1 MLGPLL
7 IPDLVIFFLTII
19 LVYLTAKR
27 TSKNNY
33 YLKWLIGSLLMQV
46 FTLIWLRLSLV
57 KVVDQ
62 EYLNF
67 FTIGRGLSLLL
78 LTIHIQ
84 SLINGREEK
93 LKKTDKIAFVLFA
106 FFIMTFNLGVR
117 LFKEP
122 FIGRYLLN
130 IELNADSPSKEV
142 IMLWLSYLIFLF
154 IRVYQKCLKNVLNTN
169 QLERPWLYLFWIIGY
184 FLFIGLSSSI
194 SFLLVFGVKISFI
207 ENLHIGEIFSVLAFV
222 FVILNPSILFYIPGP
237 SQFSI
242 INPSIRFELQ
252 ATFIDLIDKKNIYL
266 KPRLSLNDFSVL
278 CESNPIDIRNY
289 ILAQTGLNFND
300 YINGYR
306 VLHSASLMNKGY
318 LKSHS
323 IYALGE
329 ECGFNS
335 HQSFFRAFRKV
346 HNTSPAKYYKLQIS
360 ETSALR

>member
-7 IPDLVIFFLTII
+7 IPDLIIFFLTII
-19 LVYLTAKR
+19 LVYLAAKK

-46 FTLIWLRLSLV
+46 FTLIWLRLSLDR
-57 KVVDQ
+57 VVPQ
-62 EYLNF
+62 EYLNLF
-67 FTIGRGLSLLL
+67 SIGRGLSLLL

-93 LKKTDKIAFVLFA
+93 LTKTDKIAFVLFVL
-106 FFIMTFNLGVR
+106 FIITFNLGVR

-122 FIGRYLLN
+122 YIGRYLLN
-130 IELNADSPSKEV
+130 FELNADSPSKEV
-142 IMLWLSYLIFLF
+142 MMLWLSYLIFLF

-169 QLERPWLYLFWIIGY
+169 QLKHHWLYLFWIIGY
-184 FLFIGLSSSI
+184 FLLIGLHSST
-194 SFLLVFGVKISFI
+194 SFLLLFGVKISFI
-207 ENLHIGEIFSVLAFV
+207 ENLHILEIFSLLAFV
-222 FVILNPSILFYIPGP
+222 FVILNPAILFFIPGP
-237 SQFSI
+237 SLVRI
-242 INPSIRFELQ
+242 INPSERFKFKD
-252 ATFIDLIDKKNIYL
+252 TFIDLLDNQKIYL

-300 YINGYR
+300 YINGFR
-306 VLHSASLMNKGY
+306 VKHSVSLMNKGY
-318 LKSHS
+318 LKSYT
-323 IYALGE
+323 IYILGK

-335 HQSFFRAFRKV
+335 HQSFFRAFREV

-360 ETSALR
+360 ETSVL